1 MSARH
6 VTVLLWHEID
16 GSWSAWAR
24 TDVETLWSHV
34 FNLLYQRI
42 HVFAGPLDPKK
53 HNTSVRNTTARLEKI
68 LQIGHAVMIHIMP
81 RQPVILTVI
90 KI

>member
-24 TDVETLWSHV
+24 TDVKTLWSHV

-42 HVFAGPLDPKK
+42 YVFARPLNPKK
-53 HNTSVRNTTARLEKI
+53 HNTSVRSTTARLEKI
-68 LQIGHAVMIHIMP
+68 L
-81 RQPVILTVI
+81 
-90 KI
+90 